1 MIDKIT
7 IPVANPDGSCGD
19 PCPFLDDSLQ
29 DTFCRVR
36 IEADLNAGKDARP
49 GLECTPGEYALVQLD
64 ELAALRA
71 DSERL
76 GEIFH
81 ERINRPARIPIEES
95 CCVGCVRYGVV
106 YKLNEALEACR
117 KACELKL
124 HTALAGKEVD
134 A

>member
-29 DTFCRVR
+29 DTFCRIR
-36 IEADLNAGKDARP
+36 IEADLNAGKDACP
-49 GLECTPGEYALVQLD
+49 GPECIPGDYAVLPVD

-106 YKLNEALEACR
+106 YKLNEALEACNF
-117 KACELKL
+117 KL
-124 HTALAGKEVD
+124 RDALAGKEGE
-134 A
+134 